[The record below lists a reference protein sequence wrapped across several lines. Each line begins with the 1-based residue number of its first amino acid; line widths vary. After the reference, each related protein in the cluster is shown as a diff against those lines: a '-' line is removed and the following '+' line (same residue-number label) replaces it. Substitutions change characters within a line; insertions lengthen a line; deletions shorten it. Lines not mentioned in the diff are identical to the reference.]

1 MPTKHTSADEPATFV
16 TIQVVGSAL
25 RVAAGSTLL
34 EALAATSHDGLAQG
48 NYCWEGECAHCEATV
63 RGRGD
68 ALHSVL
74 ACRLHVASGL
84 EVTALS
90 RYLEKDLAR

>member
-1 MPTKHTSADEPATFV
+1 MPTKHTAAEEPAAFV
-16 TIQVVGSAL
+16 TIQVVGSPL

-34 EALAATSHDGLAQG
+34 EALATTCHDGLEQG
-48 NYCWEGECAHCEATV
+48 NYCWEGECAHCEAIV

-68 ALHSVL
+68 AARSVL
-74 ACRLHVASGL
+74 ACRHRVAGGL